1 MTKPDYKTLIKPDVW
16 AYINACAEFYPAD
29 AVNYSVDQQ
38 RAYYTA
44 LCESMAGRRP
54 KGLTSVDK
62 LVAGVPT
69 RWYHPG
75 VMSQQ
80 ATLVYFHGGGWV
92 VGDLDSHDDIC
103 AELADTLGLRVVAVD
118 YRMAPDFCHPV
129 AIDDSQAVVEALLA
143 EGRAPLLLMG
153 DSAGGYI
160 AAAVSHR
167 LRDQGREKGD
177 LSAVQSLLGQV
188 LIYPSLG
195 GDRDKGSYLEQAEAP
210 MLTRADMVFY
220 AQIYFGTDKGASHE
234 PDRPLAAQDFADLPA
249 TFATTG
255 PFDPLFDDGPA
266 YVGALQQ
273 AGIPARFAAAD
284 GLPHSFLRAR
294 KTARQ
299 AQQAW
304 QAILE
309 ASRNLLEGRAP

>member
-1 MTKPDYKTLIKPDVW
+1 MSKPDYKTLIKPDVW

-29 AVNYSVDQQ
+29 AVNYSIDQQ
-38 RAYYTA
+38 RSYYTA
-44 LCESMAGRRP
+44 LCKSMAGPRP
-54 KGLTSVDK
+54 DGLTSQDK
-62 LVAGVPT
+62 PVAGVPT

-80 ATLVYFHGGGWV
+80 AMLVHFHGGGWV

-118 YRMAPDFCHPV
+118 YRMAPDFQHPV
-129 AIDDSQAVVEALLA
+129 AVDDCHAVVEALLD

-153 DSAGGYI
+153 DSAGGHI

-167 LRDQGREKGD
+167 LRDRGRERGD
-177 LSAVQSLLGQV
+177 LGAIKSVLGQV
-188 LIYPSLG
+188 LIYPTLG

-210 MLTRADMVFY
+210 MLTRSDMMYY
-220 AQIYFGTDKGASHE
+220 AQIYFGTDQGLSEE
-234 PDRPLAAQDFADLPA
+234 PDRPLASSDFQDLPA

-255 PFDPLFDDGPA
+255 PFDPLYDDAPA
-266 YVGALQQ
+266 YVEELQA
-273 AGIPARFAAAD
+273 AGIPARFVVAE

-299 AQQAW
+299 AEQAW

-309 ASRNLLEGRAP
+309 ASRNLLAGRAP